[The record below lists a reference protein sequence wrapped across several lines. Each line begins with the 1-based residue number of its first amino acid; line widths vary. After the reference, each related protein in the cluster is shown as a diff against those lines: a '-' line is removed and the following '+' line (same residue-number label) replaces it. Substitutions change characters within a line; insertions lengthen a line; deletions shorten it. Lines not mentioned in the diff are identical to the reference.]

1 MWGGLFPIA
10 CICNHVYGIDNGS
23 TIKRLYEGYIP
34 SNITLIPGDWF
45 EINPVPIIQGRTI
58 NKVIIYGVLSALRNM
73 DEVYR
78 FIDKALSL
86 LPENGEILL
95 GDIPNKD
102 KKERFLNS
110 ESGKEFD
117 KKFREERLTFAETAK
132 AILWNEIKEDVGVET
147 TAIFND
153 KVIQKI
159 VMYYHKKECDVY
171 ILPQKE
177 YLPFGHTRE
186 DILIMKR

>member
-1 MWGGLFPIA
+1 MWGGLFPIT